1 MANEEKVMEVKE
13 VSEEMAKAMA
23 ETLDCTKKIIDGKAH
38 HPTENAIS
46 EEHEKIVLRLSE
58 MVGTTSVDML
68 ETIIMDYVFDIIKQ
82 WKDLKELLDKKSS
95 NEKEN
100 KA

>member
-1 MANEEKVMEVKE
+1 MANEEKVIEVKE

-23 ETLDCTKKIIDGKAH
+23 EMLDCTKKIIDGKAH

-82 WKDLKELLDKKSS
+82 WKDLKEQLDKKSS